1 MTVKGTSG
9 KGYGKQRS
17 AAAAK
22 SSATPVSEGPQAPGG
37 VSGKAGAGKSGG
49 GSRRTFGIAGCI
61 VLLVVL
67 CCIASLVFA
76 YYTGDSILEFWRNI
90 QLQ

>member
-9 KGYGKQRS
+9 KGYGKQRA

-22 SSATPVSEGPQAPGG
+22 SSATPVSESPQAPRAA
-37 VSGKAGAGKSGG
+37 GKAGAGKSGG

-61 VLLVVL
+61 ILLLVL

>member
-1 MTVKGTSG
+1 MTIRGTAG

-17 AAAAK
+17 AAAK
-22 SSATPVSEGPQAPGG
+22 SSATPVSEGPQAPRG